1 MKTKLI
7 VKIQTNCLKRKCV
20 KVVTNSDF
28 DEASTETIN
37 LKSEDTILNGY
48 CVKIKFPTTYSLKKD
63 NI

>member
-1 MKTKLI
+1 
-7 VKIQTNCLKRKCV
+7 
-20 KVVTNSDF
+20 VVTDSDF